1 MRNLIVAA
9 ILFPSFAMAQPTKTK
24 GSDVRA
30 HVTTQAFLPDY
41 SAKRTG
47 TVFYESYSEANPCT
61 PHSHDF
67 VLTLQ
72 VWRRSGSFPN
82 PTAVLYR
89 DGAQIESWTITTPTT
104 GDTTVNIGQFRWTA
118 DHPCPGSGTA
128 SVGPNHP
135 PNYRL
140 VVDPANRVAEQS
152 EKNNTQV
159 FYMDPSKQFVRL
171 P

>member
-9 ILFPSFAMAQPTKTK
+9 ILFPGFAMAQPTKTK
-24 GSDVRA
+24 GGDARA
-30 HVTTQAFLPDY
+30 ARVTTQAFLPDY

-47 TVFYESYSEANPCT
+47 TVIYESWTEENPCT
-61 PHSHDF
+61 PHSHEY

-82 PTAVLYR
+82 PTATLYR
-89 DGAQIESWTITTPTT
+89 DGAQIESWTITTPTS
-104 GDTTVNIGQFRWTA
+104 GDTTVNIGQFRYTA
-118 DHPCPGSGTA
+118 DHPCPSGNA
-128 SVGPNHP
+128 SIGPNHP

-140 VVDPANRVAEQS
+140 VVDPANRIAEQS
-152 EKNNTQV
+152 ENNNV
-159 FYMDPSKQFVRL
+159 FEFYMDPSRQFIKL

>member
-1 MRNLIVAA
+1 MKILALAA
-9 ILFPSFAMAQPTKTK
+9 VLLPAIALAQPTKTK
-24 GSDVRA
+24 GNDIRA
-30 HVTTQAFLPDY
+30 RVTTQAFLPELAPK
-41 SAKRTG
+41 STG
-47 TVFYESYSEANPCT
+47 TIIAESFSASNPCM

-72 VWRRSGSFPN
+72 VWRRSGTFPN

-89 DGAQIESWTITTPTT
+89 DGSQVESWTLATPSS
-104 GDTTVNIGQFRWTA
+104 GDTTVTIGQFRWTA
-118 DHPCPGSGTA
+118 DHPCPDGTA
-128 SVGPNHP
+128 SIGPNHP

-152 EKNNTQV
+152 EDNNTLS
-159 FYMDPSKQFVRL
+159 FYMDPSRQFIKL